1 MKILLLSLSF
11 RLISKAGEG
20 VGVGN
25 DLTEQSGDRH
35 EGAVKRI
42 QCYLEGN
49 LVRTWRVLEEGGQS
63 QEMVGGVRRRRGVR
77 S

>member
-11 RLISKAGEG
+11 RLISKAWEG

-49 LVRTWRVLEEGGQS
+49 LVRT
-63 QEMVGGVRRRRGVR
+63 
-77 S
+77 